1 MHICRGLF
9 YEEEEKVNRFGT
21 KSQLLSLF
29 TAVKMNN
36 FVQTAFFFPKY
47 QARKILQKQLSAI
60 NHDELYTLY
69 ST

>member
-1 MHICRGLF
+1 MKESGTLRMRGK
-9 YEEEEKVNRFGT
+9 EEEKKVNHFVT

-47 QARKILQKQLSAI
+47 QARKILQKQL
-60 NHDELYTLY
+60 
-69 ST
+69 